1 MTLVAT
7 LLVVL
12 AGAAVGATSIGGILV
27 VPALTG
33 TSGMAIAPAIAASN
47 FSFLFTG
54 AAGLALWRAQ
64 ARAGSTA
71 RFAALPL
78 ATGALAGAA
87 AGALS
92 LALLPPALLRMGVA
106 ALAFTSGALALV
118 GASRARADG
127 DDLRFAGGPLP
138 WMLGIAVGC
147 ASAWSGTGG
156 PAVLLPILLLMRA
169 PTLTSL
175 AMSHAIQLPI
185 ALSATAVNVAAGH
198 LDLMLGLRIGALLML
213 GWWAG
218 WRASRHL
225 PVATLRRM
233 LACGL
238 IAVGLWYAWQTLQG

>member
-1 MTLVAT
+1 MSLVTA

-33 TSGMAIAPAIAASN
+33 TAGMGITPAIAASN

-54 AAGLALWRAQ
+54 TAGLALWRAQ

-78 ATGALAGAA
+78 AASALAGAA
-87 AGALS
+87 VGALT
-92 LALLPPALLRMGVA
+92 LALLPPALLRLGVA
-106 ALAFTSGALALV
+106 ALAFTSGSLTLS
-118 GASRARADG
+118 GAAPSRADG
-127 DDLRFAGGPLP
+127 EDLRFAGGLLP
-138 WMLGIAVGC
+138 WVLGFAVGC

-156 PAVLLPILLLMRA
+156 PAVLLPVLLLMRA
-169 PTLTSL
+169 PTLTLL

-185 ALSATAVNVAAGH
+185 ALAATAVNVSAGH
-198 LDLMLGLRIGALLML
+198 LDLMLGLQLGVLLML

-218 WRASRHL
+218 LRASRHL
-225 PVATLRRM
+225 PVATLRRL